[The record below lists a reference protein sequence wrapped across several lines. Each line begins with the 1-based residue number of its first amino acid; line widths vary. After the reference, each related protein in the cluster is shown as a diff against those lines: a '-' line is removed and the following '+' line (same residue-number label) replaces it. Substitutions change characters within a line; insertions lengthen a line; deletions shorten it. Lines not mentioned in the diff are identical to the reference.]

1 MNISAWSIKNPLII
15 VVSCLL
21 AMLTGW
27 YAFHR
32 LHVQSFPDMN
42 LPMVTVSAGLSGA
55 SPEQLENDVA
65 KKIENSIASVQGL
78 KNINTTIKE
87 GSVTI
92 QTEFVLEKDPQ
103 EALDEVRSAV
113 DTIRNDLPSGMAAP
127 VVTKVNTASSSPILV
142 FGMKASQLT
151 EEELSWIIDNDI
163 TRYLLDIKGVG
174 GVKRVGGV
182 TREIHITVQP
192 DVLAGYGITMDAIS
206 SQLTAMYKQ
215 SNAGKIELNR
225 QGQVIQATSE
235 VAKVE
240 DLNNLFIKTN
250 QGNVRLGDIA
260 KIDDTHKRVGS
271 GALLNGE
278 KIIGFEV
285 ARAKGYGE
293 TDIAH
298 KVEQAMQAWNT
309 DHPDK
314 PSHLLV
320 SYVTKVND
328 DFDASMKLLWEGAL
342 LAVIVVWAFLRDGR
356 ATLVSA
362 VALPLSIL
370 PTFTFMYYADF
381 SLNVVTLLSLSL
393 VIGILVDDA
402 IVEVENIA
410 RHIHMGKTAEQASL
424 DATGEIGLAVIAT
437 TFTLIGVFLPTAFM
451 EGIPGLVFKQF
462 GWTAAVAVF
471 SSLVVA
477 RCVTPLLAAKW
488 MRDHDAPSED
498 PWWLKKYVSIIGWTT
513 AHNKSTIAGAF
524 VFFAIS
530 VAMIPLLK
538 TGFIPAGNGSQTQV
552 IMEMEPGTLYEDAM
566 ERVQMADRLVRQNP
580 YIEQVY
586 SAIGAGSLGREGG
599 VNTDTRK
606 ASLNV
611 TLKPLGSRP
620 ERSVVE
626 NQMREALSKVPGVK
640 IQILSGG
647 SGEKLSIALRS
658 DDGVLLRDT
667 VRTIE
672 KELQAVPGIG
682 SLKSDVNL
690 TSMQWEWVINT
701 DKATQWGLTTE
712 SIAKAVRVATQG
724 DMDMNVAKFDSG
736 VRQIPI
742 VVKMDN
748 KELYDSNLLD
758 KLTLQNNVGA
768 TVPLREVVDPQWVEA
783 PSEIKRLNRYNTYS
797 IDIELGGRALGEVEA
812 LTQQS
817 STLRQLP
824 AGISR
829 ATTGESERMQELFSG
844 FGMAMLAGVASIYI
858 ILLLLFKD
866 WMQPLTILMALP
878 LSLGGAF
885 AGLYL
890 TGQSFSMPSLIGL
903 IMLMGVST
911 KNSIL
916 LVDYAIMDMHERGV
930 HAVDAIREACHKRAR
945 PIIMTSL
952 AMGAGMLP
960 VAMQW
965 GATDGSFRAPMA
977 IAVIGGLV
985 TSTALSLLVIPSF
998 YIMMNKLKQK
1008 MTR

>member
-1 MNISAWSIKNPLII
+1 MNISAWSIKNPLIV

-21 AMLTGW
+21 AMITGW

-42 LPMVTVSAGLSGA
+42 LPMVTVQASLAGA
-55 SPEQLENDVA
+55 APEQLENDVA
-65 KKIENSIASVQGL
+65 KKIENGIASVQGL

-103 EALDEVRSAV
+103 EALDEIRSAV
-113 DTIRNDLPSGMAAP
+113 DTVRSDLPSGMSAP

-142 FGMKASQLT
+142 FGIKAEQLSH
-151 EEELSWIIDNDI
+151 EELSWIIDNDV

-174 GVKRVGGV
+174 GVKRIGGV
-182 TREIHITVQP
+182 TREIHITLRP
-192 DVLAGYGITMDAIS
+192 ETLGNYGVTMDGVS
-206 SQLTAMYKQ
+206 SQLTSMYRQ
-215 SNAGKIELNR
+215 ANAGKIELAN
-225 QGQVIQATSE
+225 QGQVIQATTE
-235 VAKVE
+235 VGSVQ
-240 DLNNLFIKTN
+240 DLENVFIKTN

-260 KIDDTHKRVGS
+260 MVRDTHKRIAS
-271 GALLNGE
+271 GALVNGQ

-285 ARAKGYGE
+285 SRAKGYGE
-293 TDIAH
+293 TDIAL
-298 KVEQAMQAWNT
+298 KVEKAMTTWNERHS
-309 DHPDK
+309 DIQ
-314 PSHLLV
+314 SSLLV

-342 LAVIVVWAFLRDGR
+342 LAVIVVWAFLRDIR

-462 GWTAAVAVF
+462 GWTAAIAVF

-477 RCVTPLLAAKW
+477 RCVTPLLAARW
-488 MRDHDAPSED
+488 MKDHATPSQD
-498 PWWLKKYVSIIGWTT
+498 PLWLIYYMRIINWTTQHNKTTIIGALFFFAVSI
-513 AHNKSTIAGAF
+513 
-524 VFFAIS
+524 
-530 VAMIPLLK
+530 AMIPLLK

-552 IMEMEPGTLYEDAM
+552 VMEMEPGTLYEEAM
-566 ERVQMADRLVRQNP
+566 GRVTQADHLLRQNR
-580 YIEQVY
+580 YVSQVY

-611 TLKPLGSRP
+611 TLVPLNQRP

-626 NQMREALSKVPGVK
+626 NQMRQALSIIPGVK
-640 IQILSGG
+640 LQILSGG

-658 DDGVLLRDT
+658 DDGALLRST
-667 VRTIE
+667 VKKIE
-672 KELQAVPGIG
+672 KELQSISGIG

-690 TSMQWEWVINT
+690 TSMQWQWRINT
-701 DKATQWGLTTE
+701 DKATQWGLTTD
-712 SIAKAVRVATQG
+712 SIARAVRVATQG
-724 DMDMNVAKFDSG
+724 DMDMNVAKFNSG
-736 VRQIPI
+736 VRQIPVI
-742 VVKMDN
+742 VKMQD
-748 KELYDSNLLD
+748 EFLHDGALLD
-758 KLTLQNNVGA
+758 RLTLQNNNGV
-768 TVPLREVVDPQWVEA
+768 TVPLREVVDAEWVEA

-797 IDIELGGRALGEVEA
+797 IDIELAGRALGEVDA
-812 LTQQS
+812 LSMQS
-817 STLRQLP
+817 PTLRTLP
-824 AGISR
+824 SGVSR

-885 AGLYL
+885 AGLYT

-916 LVDYAIMDMHERGV
+916 LVDYAVMEMKERGV
-930 HAVDAIREACHKRAR
+930 VALDAVREACHKRVR

-977 IAVIGGLV
+977 IAVIGGLI

-998 YIMMNKLKQK
+998 YLMVHRLKNKIKK
-1008 MTR
+1008 